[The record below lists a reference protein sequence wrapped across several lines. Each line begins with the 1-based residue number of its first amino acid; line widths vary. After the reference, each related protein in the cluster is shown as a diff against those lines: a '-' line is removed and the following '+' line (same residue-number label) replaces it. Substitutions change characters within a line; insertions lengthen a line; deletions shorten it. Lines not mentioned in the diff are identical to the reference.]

1 MQSKAQRAAQNALS
15 ATHQV
20 CYSRKH
26 LLRLALAISDAKA
39 FADTERSAS
48 EPPTTLRLRAL
59 RLVRHRRRAKP
70 KVSLRTMAGG
80 EPCE

>member
-20 CYSRKH
+20 CYSREH

-39 FADTERSAS
+39 FADTERGRAS

-59 RLVRHRRRAKP
+59 RLVRHRRRAQP
-70 KVSLRTMAGG
+70 KASLQQHHGG
-80 EPCE
+80 R